1 MKYVNPMYKNESV
14 EICDAIQASTV
25 SVAYINKGTGVI
37 DPVTKEEIVVKATQ
51 VTVDVSGL
59 F

>member
-25 SVAYINKGTGVI
+25 SVAYVNKGTGVFENG
-37 DPVTKEEIVVKATQ
+37 EEIVVKATQ

>member
-1 MKYVNPMYKNESV
+1 MKYTMPTYRIEDV
-14 EICDAIQASTV
+14 EVADVIQASTV
-25 SVAYINKGTGVI
+25 AIAYVDRNTGVK
-37 DPVTKEEIVVKATQ
+37 DEFGNDIVVKATQ